1 MENKEE
7 STKKFVRRQ
16 VYTYSDLQKH
26 FRENIL
32 HYEESQPISF
42 REDLDDT
49 RTPNGWVKFWDNDK
63 RIRITMHMDLAIH
76 IGNDKAAGIDTDN
89 LGLQPGPDGEI
100 RFAKDTNEEYL
111 FFRVV
116 RYNKPVLDM

>member
-1 MENKEE
+1 MENKEK

-32 HYEESQPISF
+32 HYEDSQPMPF
-42 REDLDDT
+42 REDLDEDRLPT
-49 RTPNGWVKFWDNDK
+49 GWVKFWDNDQ
-63 RIRITMHMDLAIH
+63 RVRITMHKDLATKIAE
-76 IGNDKAAGIDTDN
+76 DMEADIDTDN
-89 LGLQPGPDGEI
+89 LGLQPGPGGEV
-100 RFAKDTNEEYL
+100 RFARDTNEEYL

-116 RYNKPVLDM
+116 RYSKPVLNM